1 MVIVNHEI
9 LRWAR
14 ETAGLSLEEASR
26 KLHINGLKDLT
37 AVDRLK
43 SFETGDVS
51 PTRALLLKMAKQ
63 YHRPLIVF
71 YMTQP
76 PRQGNRGQDFR
87 TLPQDNPLQSNAFVD
102 ALIRDILARQSIVRA
117 AMEDEDD
124 IQNKDYVNSMQLLDG
139 VPAFVKSINQTLKFN
154 LNEFQKKFSAADA
167 FSYLRN
173 SVESIGIFVLLVGDL
188 GSHHTKLGVETFR
201 GFAIADNIAPFIV
214 INDNDSK
221 AAYSFTLIHELVHI
235 WLGHTGVSNKF
246 FDKKVE
252 QFCNDVASEF
262 LLPIQEIAR
271 LDISTV
277 SDLEELSKKI
287 TEFAD
292 HRNLSSTLVA
302 YRLYRFGK
310 IDKNSW
316 NQLSIVYQNLWM
328 ENKTRQRIKMSD
340 QRSAPDYYIVRR
352 YRAGSNLLATVKRMM
367 VGGYVTTSK
376 AGIILGVKA
385 KNVQKL
391 LETNGTSKQSRYSL
405 E

>member
-1 MVIVNHEI
+1 MAKVNPEI

-26 KLHINGLKDLT
+26 KLHINELKDLT
-37 AVDRLK
+37 AVDRLT
-43 SFETGDVS
+43 SLEAGDIL

-71 YMTQP
+71 YLTKP

-87 TLPQDNPLQSNAFVD
+87 TLPQDYPLQANALVD
-102 ALIRDILARQSIVRA
+102 ALIRDILARQSIIRA
-117 AMEDEDD
+117 AMEDEEDV
-124 IQNKDYVNSMQLLDG
+124 QEKKFVNSMQFQDG
-139 VPAFVKSINQTLKFN
+139 VPAFVESINHILKFN
-154 LNEFQKKFSAADA
+154 LKEFQKKLSTADA

-173 SVESIGIFVLLVGDL
+173 CVESTGIFVLLVGDL
-188 GSHHTKLGVETFR
+188 GSHHTKIGLETFR
-201 GFAIADNIAPFIV
+201 GFVIADNIAPFVV

-221 AAYSFTLIHELVHI
+221 AAWSFTLVHELTHI
-235 WLGHTGVSNKF
+235 WLGQTGVSNIY
-246 FDKKVE
+246 FDKKAE

-262 LLPIQEIAR
+262 LLPYQEIAR
-271 LDISTV
+271 LDISTIF
-277 SDLEELSKKI
+277 DLEELSKKI

-292 HRNLSSTLVA
+292 KRNLSSTMVA
-302 YRLYRFGK
+302 YRLYRIGK

-316 NQLSIVYQNLWM
+316 NHLSIVYQNLWI
-328 ENKTRQRIKMSD
+328 ENKARKRINISD
-340 QRSAPDYYIVRR
+340 KGSGPDYYVVRR

-376 AGIILGVKA
+376 AGKILGVKA

-391 LETNGTSKQSRYSL
+391 LETNGASKPSRFS
-405 E
+405 